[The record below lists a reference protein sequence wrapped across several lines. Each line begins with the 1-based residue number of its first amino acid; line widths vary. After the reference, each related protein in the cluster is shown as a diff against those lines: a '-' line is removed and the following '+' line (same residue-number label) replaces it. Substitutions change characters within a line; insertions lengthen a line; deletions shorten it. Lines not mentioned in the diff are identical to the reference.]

1 MTRRNEVLRVL
12 TMVFAILGI
21 IENLLLVPAN
31 FLCTGRAYAA
41 EAQVQQTEEDKVMG
55 DYENADFGNSVSR
68 EVPNPDGVIQNDA
81 GEVQYIIQT
90 EDKDT
95 YRDVKAFVKEE
106 TGEKASPSPEQAQ
119 ENQLC
124 ATLDQQAKVELEN
137 MDGVQIEEDFV
148 MNGAQDSE
156 DSQETQVLDEAIQ
169 SVVDDHWNIKAI
181 HAEDAHGGSGQIK
194 VAVLDSGADIMAKY
208 PMAGFVNLVNPEEN
222 ANGEDCTGHGTS
234 VCSIIGQD
242 SDEEGT
248 RGVAGDEENVELYSV
263 KVLDAYNQGPVSRVA
278 EGIQWCIDHDIDII
292 NMSFGTDNYSACL
305 EDAVQKAA
313 DAGILMVA
321 SVGNGGENS
330 KVQYPAAFSEVV
342 GVGSVDE
349 YMNPSVYNAQG
360 KELELLAPGENVPVN
375 SFWGFYTV
383 SGGTSF
389 AAPHVSAVAAL
400 LWSQHPEWNS
410 NTVRKVL
417 QESARSISSDRE
429 TGYGL
434 LDYAY
439 AEKIAKDVK
448 ASETATGAAVSG
460 ENRTKLKE
468 YEIPAIVEANW
479 SKDEQRNIEKVSD
492 DNDHAYLIQ
501 RCQYFGWVNYPA
513 DELTVIKNA
522 AVFPDNADYKD
533 SNNKSPHKYKALNAG
548 QYAKNRKTN
557 YVAAA
562 NYFFESALR
571 LYYDNTLT
579 LSTLKE
585 AAPACYLSGD
595 LMEEEIAEDVLEIQQ
610 ALEYT
615 YNIDL
620 PGNENIAMDLC
631 RKRQLQMVGISIH
644 ISTDAFA
651 HQGVIAPTDYN
662 TVIHLIH
669 LNNINDD
676 SSDDI
681 NLTTTQKN
689 TIQDNIQTKKY
700 TGKDLSLDIGK
711 FLKENAEAKNSKV
724 NGDAIKKQKTHVAHR
739 LFCDNP
745 GFESDRYYW
754 GAGWAVVRILQQYA
768 GTPHDFDPYV
778 FSPDLSNPGQEYP
791 YAIYN
796 LKKNSIVT
804 GFDLKYYPII
814 TDARWKT
821 LSFYK

>member
-1 MTRRNEVLRVL
+1 MSKRNEVLRVL

-31 FLCTGRAYAA
+31 FLCAGRVYAA
-41 EAQVQQTEEDKVMG
+41 EAQVQQTEEDKEMG
-55 DYENADFGNSVSR
+55 DYENANFGNSVSR

-106 TGEKASPSPEQAQ
+106 TGEKASPSPEQAK

-156 DSQETQVLDEAIQ
+156 DSQTAQVLDEAIQ

-263 KVLDAYNQGPVSRVA
+263 KVLDAYNQGPVSRIA

-292 NMSFGTDNYSACL
+292 NMSFGTDSYSACL
-305 EDAVQKAA
+305 EDMVQKAA
-313 DAGILMVA
+313 NAGILMVA

-439 AEKIAKDVK
+439 AEEIAKDVK
-448 ASETATGAAVSG
+448 ASEIVTGAAVSG
-460 ENRTKLKE
+460 DNRTKLKE

-479 SKDEQRNIEKVSD
+479 SATERRNTENITNE
-492 DNDHAYLIQ
+492 NDHTHLIQ
-501 RCQYFGWVNYPA
+501 RCQYYGWVNYSNI
-513 DELTVIKNA
+513 ELTIMKNA
-522 AVFPDNADYKD
+522 CVFPDSGEEYISGGSYNT
-533 SNNKSPHKYKALNAG
+533 PHDDKVMNAG
-548 QYAKNRKTN
+548 QYSYYNKQMTN
-557 YVAAA
+557 YVAATKCLYNCA
-562 NYFFESALR
+562 WRIHQGIDCSVAQMKNYCTNNYKSNLLNSENL
-571 LYYDNTLT
+571 
-579 LSTLKE
+579 E
-585 AAPACYLSGD
+585 
-595 LMEEEIAEDVLEIQQ
+595 EDVHNLRWMVQY
-610 ALEYT
+610 AMT
-615 YNIDL
+615 AVL
-620 PGNENIAMDLC
+620 PNNENLGGLTSRMT
-631 RKRQLQMVGISIH
+631 QLQLIGLAIH
-644 ISTDAFA
+644 VASDAYA
-651 HQGVIAPTDYN
+651 HQGIVHKDDYGKILALASNNFKGITYKVTNYKNVSLLQGLQTGIYTTKMVSHNLVRTDN
-662 TVIHLIH
+662 P
-669 LNNINDD
+669 D
-676 SSDDI
+676 
-681 NLTTTQKN
+681 
-689 TIQDNIQTKKY
+689 
-700 TGKDLSLDIGK
+700 
-711 FLKENAEAKNSKV
+711 EEAH
-724 NGDAIKKQKTHVAHR
+724 AII
-739 LFCDNP
+739 CDNP
-745 GFESDRYYW
+745 EFEGERYNM
-754 GAGWAVVRILQQYA
+754 GSAWAVIKMLQYFSQP
-768 GTPHDFDPYV
+768 TPAKFDPYV
-778 FSPDLSNPGQEYP
+778 FTVDLVDANYTYA

-796 LKKNSIVT
+796 LKDNVISA
-804 GFDLKYYPII
+804 GYNLSEYPLI
-814 TDARWKT
+814 TDARWNS
-821 LSFYK
+821 LSQLTYTK

>member
-1 MTRRNEVLRVL
+1 MNRRNEVLRVL

-31 FLCTGRAYAA
+31 FLCTGRAYAV
-41 EAQVQQTEEDKVMG
+41 EVKVQQTEEDKEMG
-55 DYENADFGNSVSR
+55 DYENANFGNSVSR

-148 MNGAQDSE
+148 LNGAQDSE

-330 KVQYPAAFSEVV
+330 KVQYPAAFSEVI

-389 AAPHVSAVAAL
+389 AVPHVSAVAAL

-468 YEIPAIVEANW
+468 YEISAIVEANW
-479 SKDEQRNIEKVSD
+479 SGKGHKE
-492 DNDHAYLIQ
+492 LIQ
-501 RCQYFGWVNYPA
+501 RSQDYGWISYPS

-522 AVFPDNADYKD
+522 AVFPDKEDEAYKD
-533 SNNKSPHKYKALNAG
+533 SKSKYPHDYKAINAG
-548 QYAKNRKTN
+548 QYAKDRKTN

-562 NYFFESALR
+562 NFFYESALL
-571 LYYDNTLT
+571 LYFDNTYKLSALQEKADSLYSSDNLT
-579 LSTLKE
+579 KSELDTDLFQLKQTMKY
-585 AAPACYLSGD
+585 AYD
-595 LMEEEIAEDVLEIQQ
+595 L
-610 ALEYT
+610 
-615 YNIDL
+615 DL
-620 PGNENIAMDLC
+620 PGNVNITMDRC
-631 RKRQLQMVGISIH
+631 RKRQLQMVGIAIH
-644 ISTDAFA
+644 ICTDAFA
-651 HQGVIAPTDYN
+651 HQGVIYPYDGVEYKN
-662 TVIHLIH
+662 VISIIH
-669 LNNINDD
+669 KANINSD

-681 NLTTTQKN
+681 KMTEEQKKIIEN
-689 TIQDNIQTKKY
+689 RIATKKY
-700 TGKDLSLDIGK
+700 TVKDLAIDMGT
-711 FLKENAEAKNSKV
+711 FHAKNKNSSNYESLKR
-724 NGDAIKKQKTHVAHR
+724 KKIRVAHD
-739 LFCDNP
+739 LICDNQD
-745 GFESDRYYW
+745 FEPDRYNW
-754 GAGWAVVRILQQYA
+754 GANWAVVRILQQYT
-768 GTPHDFDPYV
+768 GTPYGFDPYV
-778 FSPDLSNPGQEYP
+778 FSPDLSNPGNEYP
-791 YAIYN
+791 YAIYDLRN
-796 LKKNSIVT
+796 NSIAAN
-804 GFDLKYYPII
+804 FDLIYYPVI
-814 TDARWKT
+814 TKWRWKT

>member
-1 MTRRNEVLRVL
+1 MSKRNEVLRVL

-31 FLCTGRAYAA
+31 FLCTGRAYAV
-41 EAQVQQTEEDKVMG
+41 EAKVQQTEEDKEMG
-55 DYENADFGNSVSR
+55 DYENANFGNSVSR

-106 TGEKASPSPEQAQ
+106 TGEKASPSPEQAK

-124 ATLDQQAKVELEN
+124 ATLDQQAKEELEN

-148 MNGAQDSE
+148 LNGAQDSE

-222 ANGEDCTGHGTS
+222 SNGEDCTGHGTS

-263 KVLDAYNQGPVSRVA
+263 KVLDAYNQGPVSRIA

-292 NMSFGTDNYSACL
+292 NMSFGTDSYSACL
-305 EDAVQKAA
+305 EDMVQKAA
-313 DAGILMVA
+313 NAGILMVA

-360 KELELLAPGENVPVN
+360 KELELLAPGENVPIN
-375 SFWGFYTV
+375 SFWGFYTI

-448 ASETATGAAVSG
+448 ASEAVTGAAVSG

-479 SKDEQRNIEKVSD
+479 NKNEHKYKNEQVSN

-501 RCQYFGWVNYPA
+501 RCQYFGWVNYSNV
-513 DELTVIKNA
+513 ELTIMKNA
-522 AVFPDNADYKD
+522 CVFPDDTGKYSCSEGKLI
-533 SNNKSPHKYKALNAG
+533 PHDAQVMNAG
-548 QYAKNRKTN
+548 QYSYANKQMTN

-562 NYFFESALR
+562 RCLYNCAWRINRGIDCSVSQMMNYC
-571 LYYDNTLT
+571 DNHYNSDILT
-579 LSTLKE
+579 EKNLGNDRKNLKWMVNY
-585 AAPACYLSGD
+585 AMTA
-595 LMEEEIAEDVLEIQQ
+595 VLPQ
-610 ALEYT
+610 
-615 YNIDL
+615 
-620 PGNENIAMDLC
+620 NENLGGLTSRM
-631 RKRQLQMVGISIH
+631 KQLQLIGLAIH
-644 ISTDAFA
+644 VASDAYA
-651 HQGVIAPTDYN
+651 HQGIVSAKDYKDIKEIAGNYGVGAYDGKS
-662 TVIHLIH
+662 LIDM
-669 LNNINDD
+669 LEKGTY
-676 SSDDI
+676 
-681 NLTTTQKN
+681 TTKM
-689 TIQDNIQTKKY
+689 
-700 TGKDLSLDIGK
+700 
-711 FLKENAEAKNSKV
+711 
-724 NGDAIKKQKTHVAHR
+724 VAHHVKTNIDTAHG
-739 LFCDNP
+739 LICDNP
-745 GFESDRYYW
+745 SFEEARYIM
-754 GAGWAVVRILQQYA
+754 GSAWAVIKMLQYFSQP
-768 GTPHDFDPYV
+768 TPAKFDPYV
-778 FSPDLSNPGQEYP
+778 FTVDLVDSNYTYDYG
-791 YAIYN
+791 IYN
-796 LKKNSIVT
+796 LKGNVISA
-804 GFDLKYYPII
+804 GYELANYPLISV
-814 TDARWKT
+814 ARWNS
-821 LSFYK
+821 LSKLSYTK

>member
-1 MTRRNEVLRVL
+1 MSKRNEVLRVL

-31 FLCTGRAYAA
+31 FLCAGRAYAA
-41 EAQVQQTEEDKVMG
+41 EAQVQQTEEDKEMG

-148 MNGAQDSE
+148 LNGAQDSE
-156 DSQETQVLDEAIQ
+156 DSQTAQVLDEAIQ

-222 ANGEDCTGHGTS
+222 SNGEDCTGHGTS

-263 KVLDAYNQGPVSRVA
+263 KVLDAYNQGPVSRIA

-292 NMSFGTDNYSACL
+292 NMSFGTDSYSACL

-448 ASETATGAAVSG
+448 VSETATGAAVRG

-479 SKDEQRNIEKVSD
+479 EINEHKYKNEQVSN

-501 RCQYFGWVNYPA
+501 RCQYFGWVNYSNV
-513 DELTVIKNA
+513 ELTIMKNA
-522 AVFPDNADYKD
+522 CVFPDSKTTYSSGGSK
-533 SNNKSPHKYKALNAG
+533 NKPHDDEVMNAG
-548 QYAKNRKTN
+548 QYSYAKKQMTN
-557 YVAAA
+557 YVAATKCLYNCA
-562 NYFFESALR
+562 WRIHQGIDCSVAQMKNYCTNNYKSDLLNSENLEKDVHNLR
-571 LYYDNTLT
+571 WMVQYAMTAVLPQNKNLGGLT
-579 LSTLKE
+579 SR
-585 AAPACYLSGD
+585 
-595 LMEEEIAEDVLEIQQ
+595 MQ
-610 ALEYT
+610 
-615 YNIDL
+615 
-620 PGNENIAMDLC
+620 
-631 RKRQLQMVGISIH
+631 QLQLIGLAIH
-644 ISTDAFA
+644 VASDAYA
-651 HQGVIAPTDYN
+651 HQGLVPAWDY
-662 TVIHLIH
+662 
-669 LNNINDD
+669 D
-676 SSDDI
+676 SIETAARVYGVGEFRGTKLEDKLKTGI
-681 NLTTTQKN
+681 YTTKM
-689 TIQDNIQTKKY
+689 
-700 TGKDLSLDIGK
+700 
-711 FLKENAEAKNSKV
+711 
-724 NGDAIKKQKTHVAHR
+724 VAHHVQADISIAHG
-739 LFCDNP
+739 LICDNP
-745 GFESDRYYW
+745 SFEEARYIM
-754 GAGWAVVRILQQYA
+754 GSAWAVIKMLQYFSQP
-768 GTPHDFDPYV
+768 TPAKFDPYV
-778 FSPDLSNPGQEYP
+778 FTVDLVDANYTYDYG
-791 YAIYN
+791 IYN
-796 LKKNSIVT
+796 LKGNVISA
-804 GFDLKYYPII
+804 GYSLAEYPLVSVE
-814 TDARWKT
+814 RWNK
-821 LSFYK
+821 LSKVPNTK

>member
-1 MTRRNEVLRVL
+1 MSKRNEVLRVL

-31 FLCTGRAYAA
+31 FLCAGRAYAA
-41 EAQVQQTEEDKVMG
+41 EAKVQQTEEDKEMG

-68 EVPNPDGVIQNDA
+68 EVPNLDGVIQNDA

-95 YRDVKAFVKEE
+95 YRDVKTFVKEE
-106 TGEKASPSPEQAQ
+106 TGEKASPSSEQAQ

-148 MNGAQDSE
+148 LNGAQDSE

-222 ANGEDCTGHGTS
+222 SNGEDCTGHGTS

-292 NMSFGTDNYSACL
+292 NMSFGTDSYSACL

-330 KVQYPAAFSEVV
+330 KVEYPAAFSEVV

-349 YMNPSVYNAQG
+349 YINPSVYNAQG

-439 AEKIAKDVK
+439 AEKIAKEVK
-448 ASETATGAAVSG
+448 VSETVTGAAVSG

-479 SKDEQRNIEKVSD
+479 SKDDHMRLIVEVQGAGGMGYNGNELIALKNSVAEA
-492 DNDHAYLIQ
+492 DNSNEITVGKTAMAPHDCSPIHA
-501 RCQYFGWVNYPA
+501 
-513 DELTVIKNA
+513 
-522 AVFPDNADYKD
+522 
-533 SNNKSPHKYKALNAG
+533 
-548 QYAKNRKTN
+548 NRHNGGVDATSYTN

-562 NYFFESALR
+562 KIMYECARAVHNNSNIALSELKNICNTYTCNKETNEQIEKDRHTLRWMVQYATSGAFISNRSVVMTPR
-571 LYYDNTLT
+571 LYELQ
-579 LSTLKE
+579 LLGFALH
-585 AAPACYLSGD
+585 AAGD
-595 LMEEEIAEDVLEIQQ
+595 A
-610 ALEYT
+610 Y
-615 YNIDL
+615 
-620 PGNENIAMDLC
+620 
-631 RKRQLQMVGISIH
+631 
-644 ISTDAFA
+644 A
-651 HQGVIAPTDYN
+651 HQG
-662 TVIHLIH
+662 LIE
-669 LNNINDD
+669 
-676 SSDDI
+676 
-681 NLTTTQKN
+681 
-689 TIQDNIQTKKY
+689 KK
-700 TGKDLSLDIGK
+700 
-711 FLKENAEAKNSKV
+711 
-724 NGDAIKKQKTHVAHR
+724 
-739 LFCDNP
+739 
-745 GFESDRYYW
+745 
-754 GAGWAVVRILQQYA
+754 IL
-768 GTPHDFDPYV
+768 V
-778 FSPDLSNPGQEYP
+778 
-791 YAIYN
+791 
-796 LKKNSIVT
+796 K
-804 GFDLKYYPII
+804 
-814 TDARWKT
+814 
-821 LSFYK
+821 

>member
-1 MTRRNEVLRVL
+1 MSKRNEVLRVL

-31 FLCTGRAYAA
+31 FLCAGRAYAA
-41 EAQVQQTEEDKVMG
+41 EVQVQQTEEDKEMG

-148 MNGAQDSE
+148 LNGAQDSE
-156 DSQETQVLDEAIQ
+156 KTQVLDEAIQ

-208 PMAGFVNLVNPEEN
+208 SMAGFVNLVNPEEN
-222 ANGEDCTGHGTS
+222 SNGEDCTGHGTS

-263 KVLDAYNQGPVSRVA
+263 KVLDAYNQGPVSRIA

-292 NMSFGTDNYSACL
+292 NMSFGTDSYSACL

-439 AEKIAKDVK
+439 AEKIAKDMK
-448 ASETATGAAVSG
+448 ASEAVTGAAVSG

-479 SKDEQRNIEKVSD
+479 SISDEAPENGENITNV
-492 DNDHAYLIQ
+492 NDHANLIQ
-501 RCQYFGWVNYPA
+501 RCQYYGWINYPA
-513 DELTVIKNA
+513 NELTIMRNA
-522 AVFPDNADYKD
+522 CVFPDSSKKYKVGE
-533 SNNKSPHKYKALNAG
+533 NTHSPHYDKVMNAG
-548 QYAKNRKTN
+548 QYTQKRTTN
-557 YVAAA
+557 YVAATKCLYNCA
-562 NYFFESALR
+562 WRIYHGIDCSVDQLKDYCTKNYSSNVLLEDDLVEDRNDLR
-571 LYYDNTLT
+571 WMVHYAMKN
-579 LSTLKE
+579 
-585 AAPACYLSGD
+585 
-595 LMEEEIAEDVLEIQQ
+595 VL
-610 ALEYT
+610 
-615 YNIDL
+615 
-620 PGNENIAMDLC
+620 PHNENLEGLTSRMQ
-631 RKRQLQMVGISIH
+631 QLQLVGLAIH
-644 ISTDAFA
+644 VASDAYA
-651 HQGVIAPTDYN
+651 HQGVVEKKEGFKEIKDLVDYYSAGFYD
-662 TVIHLIH
+662 TESLKEEIR
-669 LNNINDD
+669 
-676 SSDDI
+676 
-681 NLTTTQKN
+681 
-689 TIQDNIQTKKY
+689 
-700 TGKDLSLDIGK
+700 TGKCTTKIAASYIVSGGHELI
-711 FLKENAEAKNSKV
+711 
-724 NGDAIKKQKTHVAHR
+724 
-739 LFCDNP
+739 CDNP
-745 GFESDRYYW
+745 QFESDRYYV
-754 GAGWAVVRILQQYA
+754 GSGWAVVRMLQYFSW
-768 GTPHDFDPYV
+768 GNKFDPYIYAPDLAGENYYYPYAV
-778 FSPDLSNPGQEYP
+778 YNLKSNIISAGYDLSNYP
-791 YAIYN
+791 LRYF
-796 LKKNSIVT
+796 S
-804 GFDLKYYPII
+804 
-814 TDARWKT
+814 RWDELST
-821 LSFYK
+821 LSYTK

>member
-1 MTRRNEVLRVL
+1 MSKRNEVLRVL

-31 FLCTGRAYAA
+31 FLCAGRAYAA
-41 EAQVQQTEEDKVMG
+41 EAQVQQTEEDKEMG
-55 DYENADFGNSVSR
+55 DYENANFGNSVSR
-68 EVPNPDGVIQNDA
+68 EVPNPEGVIQNDA

-106 TGEKASPSPEQAQ
+106 TGEKASPSPEQAK

-124 ATLDQQAKVELEN
+124 ATLDQQAKEELEN

-148 MNGAQDSE
+148 LNGAQDSE

-194 VAVLDSGADIMAKY
+194 VAVLDSGADATVDYDVK
-208 PMAGFVNLVNPEEN
+208 AFVNLVDPERDS
-222 ANGEDCTGHGTS
+222 NGLEMDCSGHGTG
-234 VCSIIGQD
+234 VCSIIAQD
-242 SDEEGT
+242 SDG
-248 RGVAGDEENVELYSV
+248 GKPCGIAGGEDVVELYSV
-263 KVLDAYNQGPVSRVA
+263 KVLDSYNQSPVSRVV
-278 EGIQWCIDHDIDII
+278 EGSQWCRDHDIDII
-292 NMSFGTDNYSACL
+292 NMRFGTDSYSACL

-330 KVQYPAAFSEVV
+330 KVEYPAAFSEVV

-410 NTVRKVL
+410 NTIRKVL

-448 ASETATGAAVSG
+448 VSETATGAAVSG

-479 SKDEQRNIEKVSD
+479 KKD
-492 DNDHAYLIQ
+492 DHGDLIQ
-501 RCQYFGWVNYPA
+501 SFEGAEWMTYSNEELMILINSVKVA
-513 DELTVIKNA
+513 DDGKPITVGQVTLEPHQCDPIHANRH
-522 AVFPDNADYKD
+522 DGGKD
-533 SNNKSPHKYKALNAG
+533 GDSY
-548 QYAKNRKTN
+548 TN

-562 NYFFESALR
+562 KIMYECAWTLYHNPNAELSALKAICDTYRGGLETDGQNERDRHR
-571 LYYDNTLT
+571 L
-579 LSTLKE
+579 
-585 AAPACYLSGD
+585 
-595 LMEEEIAEDVLEIQQ
+595 
-610 ALEYT
+610 
-615 YNIDL
+615 
-620 PGNENIAMDLC
+620 
-631 RKRQLQMVGISIH
+631 RWMVQYATEKTFASNKGISISESRRKQLQLLGFALH
-644 ISTDAFA
+644 AVGDAYA
-651 HQGVIAPTDYN
+651 HQGI
-662 TVIHLIH
+662 IHKDHYDRVCEVAQNKGYTI
-669 LNNINDD
+669 DD
-676 SSDDI
+676 KEGLKSRIISESC
-681 NLTTTQKN
+681 TTKEACQYL
-689 TIQDNIQTKKY
+689 KK
-700 TGKDLSLDIGK
+700 GSQ
-711 FLKENAEAKNSKV
+711 
-724 NGDAIKKQKTHVAHR
+724 NGHSAI
-739 LFCDNP
+739 CDNTS
-745 GFESDRYYW
+745 FEKARFNKGSKW
-754 GAGWAVVRILQQYA
+754 GVLTILAYFIQPDPYL
-768 GTPHDFDPYV
+768 FDPYA
-778 FSPDLSNPGQEYP
+778 FASDLGLQGKEYP
-791 YAIYN
+791 YKIYN
-796 LKKNSIVT
+796 LVGNCRAC
-804 GFDLKYYPII
+804 GYDLQNFPRISLG
-814 TDARWKT
+814 RWSA
-821 LSFYK
+821 LSGINYHK

>member
-1 MTRRNEVLRVL
+1 MSKRNEVLRVL

-31 FLCTGRAYAA
+31 FLCAGRAYAA
-41 EAQVQQTEEDKVMG
+41 EAQVQQTEEDKEMG

-68 EVPNPDGVIQNDA
+68 EVPNPDGVIQNDV

-148 MNGAQDSE
+148 LNGAQDSE

-222 ANGEDCTGHGTS
+222 SNGEDCTGHGTS

-263 KVLDAYNQGPVSRVA
+263 KVLDAYNQGSVSRIA

-448 ASETATGAAVSG
+448 VSETVTGAAVSG
-460 ENRTKLKE
+460 ENRTKIKE

-479 SKDEQRNIEKVSD
+479 NIGEGVPETVEHVS
-492 DNDHAYLIQ
+492 NDTQHAYLIQ
-501 RCQYFGWVNYPA
+501 RCQYYGWINYTNV
-513 DELTVIKNA
+513 ELTIMKNA
-522 AVFPDNADYKD
+522 SNFPDNKSFKDKSGLCPHDYAVVNANRHSGTKKAADY
-533 SNNKSPHKYKALNAG
+533 
-548 QYAKNRKTN
+548 TN

-562 NYFFESALR
+562 KCLYNCAWRINRKDKCSLQQMKDYCTNNYSSNLLSEGQIKKDIYNLRKMVQYAMTTILPHNESMGELDDR
-571 LYYDNTLT
+571 
-579 LSTLKE
+579 
-585 AAPACYLSGD
+585 
-595 LMEEEIAEDVLEIQQ
+595 M
-610 ALEYT
+610 
-615 YNIDL
+615 
-620 PGNENIAMDLC
+620 M
-631 RKRQLQMVGISIH
+631 QLQLVGMATH
-644 ISTDAFA
+644 VAGDAYA
-651 HQGVIAPTDYN
+651 HQGIVHKADYN
-662 TVIHLIH
+662 TIIALAQGKGSYVDDPVDLLNELEKGECTTKIVAQYIENVGHNVI
-669 LNNINDD
+669 
-676 SSDDI
+676 
-681 NLTTTQKN
+681 
-689 TIQDNIQTKKY
+689 
-700 TGKDLSLDIGK
+700 
-711 FLKENAEAKNSKV
+711 
-724 NGDAIKKQKTHVAHR
+724 
-739 LFCDNP
+739 CDNP
-745 GFESDRYYW
+745 SFEKARYIM
-754 GAGWAVVRILQQYA
+754 GSAWAVIKMLQYFSQP
-768 GTPHDFDPYV
+768 TPAKFDPYV
-778 FSPDLSNPGQEYP
+778 FTVDLVDSNYTYEYG
-791 YAIYN
+791 IYN
-796 LKKNSIVT
+796 LKGNVISA
-804 GFDLKYYPII
+804 GYELANYPLISV
-814 TDARWKT
+814 ARWNS
-821 LSFYK
+821 LSKLSYTK

>member
-1 MTRRNEVLRVL
+1 MSKRNEVLRVL

-31 FLCTGRAYAA
+31 FLCAGRAYAA
-41 EAQVQQTEEDKVMG
+41 EAQVQQTEEDKEMG

-148 MNGAQDSE
+148 LNGAQDSE
-156 DSQETQVLDEAIQ
+156 DSQTAQVLDEAIQ

-222 ANGEDCTGHGTS
+222 SNGEDCTGHGTS

-263 KVLDAYNQGPVSRVA
+263 KVLDAYNQGPVSRIA

-292 NMSFGTDNYSACL
+292 NMSFGTDSYSACL

-330 KVQYPAAFSEVV
+330 KVQYPAAFSEVI

-448 ASETATGAAVSG
+448 VSETVTGAAVSG

-479 SKDEQRNIEKVSD
+479 SATERRNTENITNE
-492 DNDHAYLIQ
+492 NDHTHLIQ
-501 RCQYFGWVNYPA
+501 RCQYYGWINYPA

-522 AVFPDNADYKD
+522 AVFPDNTNSKYKD
-533 SNNKSPHKYKALNAG
+533 SNGKAPHNYKALNAG
-548 QYAKNRKTN
+548 QYAKDQKTN

-585 AAPACYLSGD
+585 AAPACYLSGE
-595 LMEEEIAEDVLEIQQ
+595 LTESQIAEDVYGIKKVLGY
-610 ALEYT
+610 A
-615 YNIDL
+615 YNGKL
-620 PGNENIAMDLC
+620 PGNEGITIDSGR
-631 RKRQLQMVGISIH
+631 RKQLQMVGIAIH

-651 HQGVIAPTDYN
+651 HQGVLKPKQAEFNQIMEIIDKHNEKNPGD
-662 TVIHLIH
+662 II
-669 LNNINDD
+669 LNQSMKD
-676 SSDDI
+676 
-681 NLTTTQKN
+681 
-689 TIQDNIQTKKY
+689 TIYEEMMTSRY
-700 TGKDLSLDIGK
+700 TGKDLALDIGN
-711 FLKENAEAKNSKV
+711 FQNLLSNGTEKNKV
-724 NGDAIKKQKTHVAHR
+724 VHKLI
-739 LFCDNP
+739 CDNP
-745 GFESDRYYW
+745 SFESDRYYW

-778 FSPDLSNPGQEYP
+778 FSPDLANPGQEYP
-791 YAIYN
+791 YATYN
-796 LKKNSIVT
+796 LKRNCIVT
-804 GFDLKYYPII
+804 GFNLAYYPLIS
-814 TDARWKT
+814 DQRWQA

>member
-1 MTRRNEVLRVL
+1 MSKRNEVLRVL

-31 FLCTGRAYAA
+31 FLCAGRAYAA
-41 EAQVQQTEEDKVMG
+41 EAQVQQTEEDKEMG

-68 EVPNPDGVIQNDA
+68 EVPNADGVIQNDA

-90 EDKDT
+90 EDKET

-148 MNGAQDSE
+148 LNGAQDSE

-169 SVVDDHWNIKAI
+169 SVVDEHWNIKAI

-222 ANGEDCTGHGTS
+222 SNGEDCTGHGTS

-448 ASETATGAAVSG
+448 ASETVTGAAVSG

-479 SKDEQRNIEKVSD
+479 NIGEGVPETVEHVS
-492 DNDHAYLIQ
+492 NDTQHAYLIQ
-501 RCQYFGWVNYPA
+501 RCQYYGWINYTNV
-513 DELTVIKNA
+513 ELTIMKNA
-522 AVFPDNADYKD
+522 SNFPDNKSIKDESELCPHDY
-533 SNNKSPHKYKALNAG
+533 AVVNAG
-548 QYAKNRKTN
+548 QYSYDKKQMTN

-562 NYFFESALR
+562 RCLYNCAWRINRGIDCSVSQMMNYC
-571 LYYDNTLT
+571 DNHYNSDILT
-579 LSTLKE
+579 EEKLGIDRKNLKWVVNYAMTE
-585 AAPACYLSGD
+585 
-595 LMEEEIAEDVLEIQQ
+595 VLP
-610 ALEYT
+610 
-615 YNIDL
+615 N
-620 PGNENIAMDLC
+620 NENLGGLTSRMQ
-631 RKRQLQMVGISIH
+631 QLQLIGLAIH
-644 ISTDAFA
+644 VASDAYA
-651 HQGVIAPTDYN
+651 HQGLVPARDY
-662 TVIHLIH
+662 
-669 LNNINDD
+669 D
-676 SSDDI
+676 SIETAASGYSVGEFRGKKLEDKLKTGI
-681 NLTTTQKN
+681 YTTKM
-689 TIQDNIQTKKY
+689 
-700 TGKDLSLDIGK
+700 
-711 FLKENAEAKNSKV
+711 
-724 NGDAIKKQKTHVAHR
+724 VAHHVKTNIDTAHG
-739 LFCDNP
+739 LICDNP
-745 GFESDRYYW
+745 SFEEARYIM
-754 GAGWAVVRILQQYA
+754 GSAWAVIKMLQYFSQP
-768 GTPHDFDPYV
+768 TPAKFDPYV
-778 FSPDLSNPGQEYP
+778 FTVDLVDSNYKYEYG
-791 YAIYN
+791 IYN
-796 LKKNSIVT
+796 LKGNVISA
-804 GFDLKYYPII
+804 GYSLADYPLISV
-814 TDARWKT
+814 ARWNS
-821 LSFYK
+821 LSKLTNTK